1 MISLRTER
9 LLPWNDYGRQ
19 LFAFILLR
27 RPLHETEFAGEGRS
41 RSAVIEFHFNFL
53 IFKAVVFGGFVGLQI
68 EFKNG
73 ADFAGAML
81 HRIASFRIFT
91 TSVRHRLGPFP
102 KYSSVGS
109 WGAPNPPLAR
119 CPARSTPQPK
129 NDQEK
134 SETVS

>member
-27 RPLHETEFAGEGRS
+27 RPLYETEFAGEGRG

-53 IFKAVVFGGFVGLQI
+53 IFKAVVFGGFVSLQI

-73 ADFAGAML
+73 AYLAGAML

-91 TSVRHRLGPFP
+91 TSVRHRLFVP
-102 KYSSVGS
+102 KRSSILS
-109 WGAPNPPLAR
+109 
-119 CPARSTPQPK
+119 S
-129 NDQEK
+129 ND
-134 SETVS
+134 